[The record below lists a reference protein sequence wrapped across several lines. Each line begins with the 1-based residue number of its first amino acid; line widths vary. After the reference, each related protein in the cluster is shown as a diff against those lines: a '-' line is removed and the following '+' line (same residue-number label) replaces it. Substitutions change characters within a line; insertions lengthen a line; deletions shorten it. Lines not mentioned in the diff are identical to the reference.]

1 MKEPFSLG
9 IFEFTRIPVQ
19 LLESIAEILLFVLL
33 LIAER
38 KKQGADLLGI
48 YLLAYAVLRFADEF
62 LRGDGIRGIY
72 FGISTAQWISLAII
86 AYYTARFLKNRKKKT
101 QLQVTDF

>member
-19 LLESIAEILLFVLL
+19 FLESIAEILLFVLL

-38 KKQGADLLGI
+38 KKRGADLLGI

-86 AYYTARFLKNRKKKT
+86 AYYTTRFLKNRKKKT
-101 QLQVTDF
+101 QLQATDF